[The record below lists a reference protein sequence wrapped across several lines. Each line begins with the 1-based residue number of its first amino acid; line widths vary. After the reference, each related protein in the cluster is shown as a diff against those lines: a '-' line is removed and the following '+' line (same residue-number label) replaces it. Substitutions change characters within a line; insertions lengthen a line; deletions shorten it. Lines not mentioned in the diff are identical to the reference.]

1 MTSQDAKVELFRED
15 TDACFLHLLK
25 ISAEGRADLYF
36 VDNNEPI
43 VSNGQTYAPVAF
55 TATLPEQNQDGTI
68 SPCRLAIDNVDR
80 MIAENIKTADGEG
93 KKIHAQVSLIMAQT
107 PDVIERGP
115 LNFILRNVTITEE
128 SVTGEIY
135 DSYVQDRK
143 IPEGCY
149 NPNDFPGLF

>member
-36 VDNNEPI
+36 CDNNEPI
-43 VSNGQTYAPVAF
+43 VSNGQTYTPVSF

-93 KKIHAQVSLIMAQT
+93 KKIYAQV
-107 PDVIERGP
+107 
-115 LNFILRNVTITEE
+115 
-128 SVTGEIY
+128 
-135 DSYVQDRK
+135 
-143 IPEGCY
+143 
-149 NPNDFPGLF
+149 